1 MGTVITFPEVWR
13 NAPATARNGR
23 QEEPAS
29 IIILPVVRIE
39 RLDDTP
45 AKDAK
50 PSGTTPTKRRRRRV
64 TRS

>member
-1 MGTVITFPEVWR
+1 MGTVITFPDVWR
-13 NAPATARNGR
+13 NAPVTARNGR
-23 QEEPAS
+23 HEEPAT

-39 RLDDTP
+39 RQDDTP
-45 AKDAK
+45 KDVK